1 MLYHLLNFSIDG
13 FKSLLAGG
21 EYTDVLN
28 IVAGDVRI
36 LQLIDGY
43 QKEYLETV
51 KRYKER
57 PAGERNSEEMAA
69 SENSWFESVS
79 LFLILTIQG
88 KTPISSNI
96 YIQALYISHNSHINL
111 LLDYWGER

>member
-1 MLYHLLNFSIDG
+1 MLNFSTDG
-13 FKSLLAGG
+13 FRSLLAGG

-36 LQLIDGY
+36 LQLIDRY
-43 QKEYLETV
+43 QKEYLEQV

-69 SENSWFESVS
+69 SKDSWFESVS
-79 LFLILTIQG
+79 LFHILTILG
-88 KTPISSNI
+88 KPLFRPTYTSKPSIFPKI
-96 YIQALYISHNSHINL
+96 GI
-111 LLDYWGER
+111 

>member
-1 MLYHLLNFSIDG
+1 MLNFSTDG

-36 LQLIDGY
+36 LQLIDRY
-43 QKEYLETV
+43 QKEYLEQV

-69 SENSWFESVS
+69 SKDSWFESVS
-79 LFLILTIQG
+79 LFHILTILG
-88 KTPISSNI
+88 KPLFRPTYTSIFPKIGI
-96 YIQALYISHNSHINL
+96 
-111 LLDYWGER
+111 

>member
-1 MLYHLLNFSIDG
+1 MLNFSTDG

-36 LQLIDGY
+36 LQLIDRY
-43 QKEYLETV
+43 QKEYLEQV

-57 PAGERNSEEMAA
+57 HAGERNSDEMAA
-69 SENSWFESVS
+69 SKDSWFESVS
-79 LFLILTIQG
+79 LFHILTILG
-88 KTPISSNI
+88 KPLFRPTYTSKPSIFPKI
-96 YIQALYISHNSHINL
+96 GI
-111 LLDYWGER
+111 

>member
-43 QKEYLETV
+43 QKEYLEEV

-57 PAGERNSEEMAA
+57 PAGERNSDEMAA

-79 LFLILTIQG
+79 LFLILTIQR

-111 LLDYWGER
+111 LLDYWG